1 MRESERERE
10 REGERETERET
21 ETERE
26 RERERAVPFSP
37 VRAEELRSVDGPNIF
52 KHFHNQTHLP
62 K

>member
-1 MRESERERE
+1 MTERVSERERE
-10 REGERETERET
+10 REGERQTD
-21 ETERE
+21 

-52 KHFHNQTHLP
+52 EHFHNQTHLP